1 VNFVEIYKDQD
12 FIILS
17 NINMHVMKDVYI
29 LKISDYFRTKTRM
42 KLLFIYKNNK
52 NKIIIFKYCYIFINF
67 NEK

>member
-1 VNFVEIYKDQD
+1 
-12 FIILS
+12 
-17 NINMHVMKDVYI
+17 MHEMKDVYI

>member
-1 VNFVEIYKDQD
+1 MNFVEIYKDQD

-52 NKIIIFKYCYIFINF
+52 NKIIIFKYCYIFIKF

>member
-1 VNFVEIYKDQD
+1 
-12 FIILS
+12 
-17 NINMHVMKDVYI
+17 MHVMKDVYI

-52 NKIIIFKYCYIFINF
+52 NKIIRFKYCYIFINF